1 MRKRKQNEYSNFRV
15 IIVDDEIGIIDS
27 LTVVLKRAGYDPVGE
42 TDPLRA
48 IERIRQEHFDLLILD
63 FLMFPLHGDQVVE
76 EIRKFNKELYI
87 LLLTGHRDLAPPLE
101 TIKALDIQGYC
112 EKSDKFD
119 QLILLVESG
128 IKSITMMQMIK
139 KFQEGLNK
147 ILEAVP
153 KIYQLQPLGSILE
166 DILAELL
173 PLVNSEHAFIL
184 VDDISEKESDKK
196 SIFKGIGKY
205 HQDVEVF
212 VDMLQ
217 PQLMEN
223 IGFARMNRQVVYF
236 EEGVILPLNNE
247 LLQSIGVIYVESVD
261 FGNHQID
268 EGIKLLEIYASQ
280 AASSLSNAFLHSMV
294 HMKNEELNR
303 TYDQLRNG
311 YMDTIEAL
319 RLAVDA
325 KDIYTRGHSDRV
337 SYFAVLIGK
346 AMNLPADQV
355 ELLRISGFF
364 HDVGK
369 IGTGD
374 DILAKTERLNEDEYE
389 EIKKHPL
396 KGAQILSAVYM
407 FKQVVPIVQSH
418 HERIDGLG
426 YPQGLKGEQIPFL
439 SRIITVVDAF
449 DAMTSDRQY
458 RTRMDLERAKLQLL
472 QGRGSQFDATVTD
485 VFVKL
490 LEDYDV
496 MLDEMQAR
504 KIGETDPYA
513 SMMRYTEN
521 VARSSERGDA
531 YVYRETIDAGLSKR
545 TD

>member
-1 MRKRKQNEYSNFRV
+1 MRKRKQNEMSNFR
-15 IIVDDEIGIIDS
+15 IIVVDDEVGIIDS
-27 LTVVLKRAGYDPVGE
+27 LSVVLNRGGYETVGE
-42 TDPLRA
+42 TDPLKA
-48 IERIRQEHFDLLILD
+48 IERIKHEHFDLLILD
-63 FLMFPLHGDQVVE
+63 YLMFPLHGDEVVE
-76 EIRKFNKELYI
+76 QIRMFNKELYI

-101 TIKALDIQGYC
+101 TIRALDIQGYC

-128 IKSITMMQMIK
+128 IKSITMLQMIK

-147 ILEAVP
+147 ILQAVP

-166 DILAELL
+166 DILSELL

-184 VDDISEKESDKK
+184 VDDVTGPNADKK
-196 SIFKGIGKY
+196 SIFKGIGRY
-205 HQDVEVF
+205 HQDVDVF

-217 PQLMEN
+217 PSLMEE
-223 IGFARMNRQVVYF
+223 IGYARLNQKIVHF
-236 EEGVILPLNNE
+236 DEGVILPLNNE
-247 LLQSIGVIYVESVD
+247 LMQSIGVIYVESLD
-261 FGNHQID
+261 FGNSQLD
-268 EGIKLLEIYASQ
+268 DGIKLLEIYAGQ

-337 SYFAVLIGK
+337 SYFATLIGK
-346 AMNLPADQV
+346 AMNLPQDQI

-374 DILAKTERLNEDEYE
+374 DILAKTDRLNDAEYE
-389 EIKKHPL
+389 EVKKHPL
-396 KGAQILSAVYM
+396 KGAQILSAVFM
-407 FKQVVPIVQSH
+407 FKQVVPIVQYH
-418 HERIDGLG
+418 HERIDGMG
-426 YPQGLKGEQIPFL
+426 YPHGLRGEQIPFL
-439 SRIITVVDAF
+439 ARIISVVDAF

-458 RTRMDLERAKLQLL
+458 RSRMDVEHAKNQLV
-472 QGRGSQFDATVTD
+472 QGRGTQFDSQVVD
-485 VFVKL
+485 VFLGL
-490 LEDYDV
+490 LERYEDILADMAV
-496 MLDEMQAR
+496 LN
-504 KIGETDPYA
+504 IGGHDPYNLTLSAPVAEPLSA
-513 SMMRYTEN
+513 S
-521 VARSSERGDA
+521 
-531 YVYRETIDAGLSKR
+531 
-545 TD
+545 

>member
-15 IIVDDEIGIIDS
+15 IIVDDEVGIIDS
-27 LTVVLKRAGYDPVGE
+27 LMVVLQRAGYDPVGE
-42 TDPLRA
+42 TDPIKA
-48 IERIRQEHFDLLILD
+48 IERIQNEHFDLLILD
-63 FLMFPLHGDQVVE
+63 FLMYPLHGDQVVE
-76 EIRKFNKELYI
+76 QIRKFNKELYI

-128 IKSITMMQMIK
+128 IKSITMMQTIK
-139 KFQEGLNK
+139 KFQDGLNK

-166 DILAELL
+166 DILLELL

-184 VDDISEKESDKK
+184 VDDVSEKDSDRK
-196 SIFKGIGKY
+196 SIFKGIGRY
-205 HQDVEVF
+205 HQDVDVF

-217 PQLMEN
+217 PQVMEK
-223 IGFARMNRQVVYF
+223 IGFARMNHEVVYF
-236 EEGVILPLNNE
+236 ENGVILPLNNE
-247 LLQSIGVIYVESVD
+247 LQQSIGVIYVESLD
-261 FGNHQID
+261 FGTHAD
-268 EGIKLLEIYASQ
+268 EGVKLLEIYANQ

-337 SYFAVLIGK
+337 SYFAVKIGQ
-346 AMNLPADQV
+346 AMNLPLDQV

-374 DILAKTERLNEDEYE
+374 DILAKTDRLNDDEYE

-426 YPQGLKGEQIPFL
+426 YPRGLKGEQIPL
-439 SRIITVVDAF
+439 LARIITIVDAF

-458 RTRMDLERAKLQLL
+458 RSRLDLDHARSQLL
-472 QGRGSQFDATVTD
+472 LGRGTQFDAQITD
-485 VFVKL
+485 VFVSL
-490 LEDYDV
+490 LDQYEA
-496 MLDEMQAR
+496 MQAEMNNN

-513 SMMRYTEN
+513 SMLRYT
-521 VARSSERGDA
+521 
-531 YVYRETIDAGLSKR
+531 
-545 TD
+545 

>member
-1 MRKRKQNEYSNFRV
+1 MRKRKQNDLTDYR
-15 IIVDDEIGIIDS
+15 IIVVDDETGIIDS
-27 LTVVLKRAGYDPVGE
+27 LSVVLKRAGYIMVGE

-48 IERIRQEHFDLLILD
+48 IERIKHEHFDLLILD

-76 EIRKFNKELYI
+76 QIRKFNKELYI

-128 IKSITMMQMIK
+128 IKSIAMLQMIK

-147 ILEAVP
+147 ILQAVP

-166 DILAELL
+166 DILSELL

-184 VDDISEKESDKK
+184 VDDVMGNDAQNK

-205 HQDVEVF
+205 HKDVDVF
-212 VDMLQ
+212 VDMLH
-217 PQLMEN
+217 PQLMEH
-223 IGFARMNRQVVYF
+223 IGNARMNQQVVLF

-247 LLQSIGVIYVESVD
+247 LMQSIGVIYVESLE
-261 FGNHQID
+261 FGSHPID
-268 EGIKLLEIYASQ
+268 EGIKLLEIYANQ

-311 YMDTIEAL
+311 YIDTIEAL

-337 SYFAVLIGK
+337 SYYAVMIGK
-346 AMNLPADQV
+346 AIGLTTDEL

-374 DILAKTERLNEDEYE
+374 DILAKSDRLNDDEYE

-426 YPQGLKGEQIPFL
+426 YPQGLKGDQIPL
-439 SRIITVVDAF
+439 LARIITVVDAF

-458 RTRMDLERAKLQLL
+458 RTRMELGHARDQLIM
-472 QGRGSQFDATVTD
+472 GKGTQFDSEIVD
-485 VFVKL
+485 VFVGL
-490 LEDYDV
+490 LQNYDTIIND
-496 MLDEMQAR
+496 MSGL
-504 KIGETDPYA
+504 KIGINDPYSSMLRPVTAVESA
-513 SMMRYTEN
+513 S
-521 VARSSERGDA
+521 
-531 YVYRETIDAGLSKR
+531 
-545 TD
+545 

>member
-1 MRKRKQNEYSNFRV
+1 MRKRKQNEYSNFRI

-27 LTVVLKRAGYDPVGE
+27 LMVVLKRAGYEPVGE
-42 TDPLRA
+42 TDPIRA
-48 IERIRQEHFDLLILD
+48 IERISKEHFDLLILD
-63 FLMFPLHGDQVVE
+63 FLMYPLHGDQVVE
-76 EIRKFNKELYI
+76 QIRTFNQELYI

-128 IKSITMMQMIK
+128 IKSITMMQTIK

-166 DILAELL
+166 DILLELL

-184 VDDISEKESDKK
+184 VDDVSKQETDRK

-205 HQDVEVF
+205 HQNVDVF

-217 PQLMEN
+217 PLLMEK
-223 IGFARMNRQVVYF
+223 IGYARMNHQVVHF
-236 EEGVILPLNNE
+236 ENGVILPLNNE
-247 LLQSIGVIYVESVD
+247 LQESIGVIYVESFD
-261 FGNHQID
+261 FGSQPAESRSQD
-268 EGIKLLEIYASQ
+268 EGVKLLEIYANQ

-337 SYFAVLIGK
+337 SFFAVKIGQQLK
-346 AMNLPADQV
+346 LPIEQI

-374 DILAKTERLNEDEYE
+374 DILSKTDRLNDDEYE

-418 HERIDGLG
+418 HERMDGQG
-426 YPQGLKGEQIPFL
+426 YPFGLKGEQIPFL
-439 SRIITVVDAF
+439 SRIITIVDAF

-458 RTRMDLERAKLQLL
+458 RSRMDLEHAKSQLL
-472 QGRGSQFDATVTD
+472 LGKGTQFDAQITD
-485 VFVKL
+485 VFVDL
-490 LEDYDV
+490 LDDYEG
-496 MLDEMQAR
+496 LLNEMSAK
-504 KIGETDPYA
+504 KIGENDPYA
-513 SMMRYTEN
+513 SMLRYT
-521 VARSSERGDA
+521 
-531 YVYRETIDAGLSKR
+531 
-545 TD
+545 